1 MKNKT
6 RRSLFDEIGSPTEP
20 VVTGWGSWLSAAFFY
35 AENYPQV
42 RDIVNDFEDDEK
54 IVENAKTAVNCASVA
69 ESLMK
74 VKRDYE
80 N

>member
-35 AENYPQV
+35 AENFPN
-42 RDIVNDFEDDEK
+42 VNDYEDDRK
-54 IVENAKTAVNCASVA
+54 IVENAKTAVNCASV